1 MILKYL
7 ELVVFLLAGFNGQDL
22 IMQEC
27 KKTECTFNG
36 DCAGDNSLCDP
47 SLLFCSCKDG
57 DKTYPNC
64 DDSGNVCPLGL
75 NELGRCRRC
84 EKKCSRLEICQE
96 TSVGNLACACKYGGT
111 RPDCKDKPPNV
122 GSICGAADTRQMRCQ
137 DNHAECRAPP
147 AQCHCLYGNDPR
159 AYPNCPSQGN
169 KNTCNGETCSKF
181 SSCKQSRCTCRHS
194 KHQYPNCCKKK
205 CSKAGFECKNQRCKR
220 VTRPRPTPRPQPPVQ
235 PTQPPMPPTQ
245 PPMPP
250 TQPPFQP
257 TQPPMPPPM
266 PPTQPPMPPP
276 MQPTPGT
283 CMGIEDNTAYYGSNL
298 PIQGKNYQRSWQDC
312 QQCCL
317 ERQGCNFWTFFKS
330 SHPFSNA
337 SGGPCYV
344 KTTRAAWGQM
354 VMTGRDPDYISGPK
368 QCGMMPMM
376 PGGMM
381 PMMPG
386 MMPGGD

>member
-1 MILKYL
+1 
-7 ELVVFLLAGFNGQDL
+7 
-22 IMQEC
+22 
-27 KKTECTFNG
+27 
-36 DCAGDNSLCDP
+36 
-47 SLLFCSCKDG
+47 
-57 DKTYPNC
+57 
-64 DDSGNVCPLGL
+64 
-75 NELGRCRRC
+75 
-84 EKKCSRLEICQE
+84 
-96 TSVGNLACACKYGGT
+96 
-111 RPDCKDKPPNV
+111 
-122 GSICGAADTRQMRCQ
+122 
-137 DNHAECRAPP
+137 
-147 AQCHCLYGNDPR
+147 
-159 AYPNCPSQGN
+159 
-169 KNTCNGETCSKF
+169 
-181 SSCKQSRCTCRHS
+181 
-194 KHQYPNCCKKK
+194 
-205 CSKAGFECKNQRCKR
+205 
-220 VTRPRPTPRPQPPVQ
+220 
-235 PTQPPMPPTQ
+235 MPPTQ